1 MAPALKRSQFV
12 KLSIMKKFAFSLTV
26 LLTALALNT
35 KAQHQEHAETE
46 VSAYPPKILFTK
58 QLPASVKKD
67 EVRVVLVTFA
77 PGEVSNAHRHPMATV
92 GYVLEG
98 SIESTFEGVKHIYK
112 QGEVFWE
119 EPGGL
124 HNQTRNLS
132 RTKEAKLVAFFV
144 GAAGSPILIPEKP
157 KK

>member
-1 MAPALKRSQFV
+1 
-12 KLSIMKKFAFSLTV
+12 MKKFVFSLSV
-26 LLTALALNT
+26 LLTVFAFSS
-35 KAQHQEHAETE
+35 KAQHQDHAGGE
-46 VSAYPPKILFTK
+46 VTVHPPKVLFTK
-58 QLPASVKKD
+58 QLPASLRK
-67 EVRVVLVTFA
+67 EETQVVLVTFA

-98 SIESTFEGVKHIYK
+98 AIESTFEGEKHIYK

-132 RTKEAKLVAFFV
+132 KTKEAKLVVFFV
-144 GAAGSPILIPEKP
+144 GATASPVLIPEKA

>member
-1 MAPALKRSQFV
+1 
-12 KLSIMKKFAFSLTV
+12 MKKFVFPLTV
-26 LLTALALNT
+26 LLSAIAFPA
-35 KAQHQEHAETE
+35 KAQHQEHGDKQ
-46 VSAYPPKILFTK
+46 VSVYPPKVLFTK
-58 QLPASVKKD
+58 TLPAGLKKD
-67 EVRVVLVTFA
+67 DVKVVLVRFA

-98 SIESTFEGVKHIYK
+98 AIESTFEGVKHIYK

-132 RTKEAKLVAFFV
+132 KTKDAVLVAFFV
-144 GAAGSPILIPEKP
+144 GATGSPVLIPEKAER
-157 KK
+157 

>member
-1 MAPALKRSQFV
+1 MQKFV
-12 KLSIMKKFAFSLTV
+12 FSLTV
-26 LLTALALNT
+26 LLTAFAFST
-35 KAQHQEHAETE
+35 KAQHQEHADKE
-46 VSAYPPKILFTK
+46 VTAYPPKVLFTK
-58 QLPASVKKD
+58 QLPASLRK
-67 EVRVVLVTFA
+67 EITQVVLVRFA
-77 PGEVSNAHRHPMATV
+77 PGEVSHAHRHPMATI

-112 QGEVFWE
+112 QGDVFWE

-132 RTKEAKLVAFFV
+132 KTKEAKLVAFFV
-144 GAAGSPILIPEKP
+144 GATGSPVLIPEKD

>member
-1 MAPALKRSQFV
+1 
-12 KLSIMKKFAFSLTV
+12 MKKFVLSLTV
-26 LLTALALNT
+26 LLTAFTFTT
-35 KAQHQEHAETE
+35 KAQHQDHGKE
-46 VSAYPPKILFTK
+46 VTKYPPKVLFTK
-58 QLPASVKKD
+58 QLPANLKKD
-67 EVRVVLVTFA
+67 EAQVVLVRFA

-98 SIESTFEGVKHIYK
+98 SIESTFEGEKHVYK
-112 QGEVFWE
+112 QGDVFWE

-132 RTKEAKLVAFFV
+132 TTQEAKLVVFFV
-144 GAAGSPILIPEKP
+144 GSTGSPVLIPEKA

>member
-1 MAPALKRSQFV
+1 
-12 KLSIMKKFAFSLTV
+12 MKKSILSLAV
-26 LLTALALNT
+26 LLTAFAFSA
-35 KAQHQEHAETE
+35 KAQHQDHADKE
-46 VSAYPPKILFTK
+46 VTVYPPEVLFTK
-58 QLPASVKKD
+58 QLPASLKK
-67 EVRVVLVTFA
+67 EEAQVVFVRFA
-77 PGEVSNAHRHPMATV
+77 PGEVSYAHRHPMATV
-92 GYVLEG
+92 GYVLQG

-132 RTKEAKLVAFFV
+132 KTEEAKLVVFFV
-144 GAAGSPILIPEKP
+144 GSTGSPVLIPEKA

>member
-1 MAPALKRSQFV
+1 
-12 KLSIMKKFAFSLTV
+12 MKKFVLSLTV
-26 LLTALALNT
+26 LLTAFAFST
-35 KAQHQEHAETE
+35 KAQHREHADKE
-46 VSAYPPKILFTK
+46 VTAYPPKVLFTK
-58 QLPASVKKD
+58 QLPASLRKD
-67 EVRVVLVTFA
+67 EVRVVLVRFA

-132 RTKEAKLVAFFV
+132 KTREAKLVAFFV
-144 GAAGSPILIPEKP
+144 GATGSPVLIPEKA

>member
-1 MAPALKRSQFV
+1 
-12 KLSIMKKFAFSLTV
+12 MKKIVFSLTV
-26 LLTALALNT
+26 FLTACAFSAN
-35 KAQHQEHAETE
+35 AQHQEHADKE
-46 VSAYPPKILFTK
+46 VTAIPPKLLFTK
-58 QLPASVKKD
+58 ALPASLQKEEAK
-67 EVRVVLVTFA
+67 VVLVRYA

-98 SIESTFEGVKHIYK
+98 SIESTFEGKKHVYK

-132 RTKEAKLVAFFV
+132 KTKEAKLVVFFV
-144 GAAGSPILIPEKP
+144 GSAGSPVLVPEKS

>member
-1 MAPALKRSQFV
+1 
-12 KLSIMKKFAFSLTV
+12 MKKSVFSLTV
-26 LLTALALNT
+26 LLSTIAFTT
-35 KAQHQEHAETE
+35 KAQHQEHGDKQ
-46 VSAYPPKILFTK
+46 VSVYPPKVLFTK
-58 QLPASVKKD
+58 ALPAGLKKEDVK
-67 EVRVVLVTFA
+67 VVLVRFA

-98 SIESTFEGVKHIYK
+98 AIESTFEGVKHVYQ

-132 RTKEAKLVAFFV
+132 TTKDAVLVAFFV
-144 GAAGSPILIPEKP
+144 GATGSPVLIPEKT

>member
-1 MAPALKRSQFV
+1 
-12 KLSIMKKFAFSLTV
+12 LS
-26 LLTALALNT
+26 
-35 KAQHQEHAETE
+35 
-46 VSAYPPKILFTK
+46 
-58 QLPASVKKD
+58 
-67 EVRVVLVTFA
+67 
-77 PGEVSNAHRHPMATV
+77 
-92 GYVLEG
+92 

-132 RTKEAKLVAFFV
+132 TTREAKLVAFLV
-144 GAAGSPILIPEKP
+144 GAAGSPVLIPEKA

>member
-1 MAPALKRSQFV
+1 
-12 KLSIMKKFAFSLTV
+12 MKKFFFSLTMLV
-26 LLTALALNT
+26 TAFTFST
-35 KAQHQEHAETE
+35 KAQHQEHADNE
-46 VSAYPPKILFTK
+46 VTAYPPKLLFTK
-58 QLPASVKKD
+58 ELPASLKKD
-67 EVRVVLVTFA
+67 EAQVVLVRFA
-77 PGEVSNAHRHPMATV
+77 PGEVSHAHRHPMATV

-98 SIESTFEGVKHIYK
+98 SIESTFEGVKHVYK

-132 RTKEAKLVAFFV
+132 KTKEAKLVVFFV
-144 GAAGSPILIPEKP
+144 GSTGSPILIPEKA

>member
-1 MAPALKRSQFV
+1 MQKFV
-12 KLSIMKKFAFSLTV
+12 LSLTV
-26 LLTALALNT
+26 LLTAFVFST
-35 KAQHQEHAETE
+35 KAQHQEHGDKE
-46 VSAYPPKILFTK
+46 VTVYPPKVLFAK
-58 QLPASVKKD
+58 QLPASLRK
-67 EVRVVLVTFA
+67 EETQVVLVRFA
-77 PGEVSNAHRHPMATV
+77 PGEVSHAHRHPMATI

-112 QGEVFWE
+112 QGDVFWE

-132 RTKEAKLVAFFV
+132 KTREAKLVAFFV
-144 GAAGSPILIPEKP
+144 GATGSPVLIPEKD

>member
-1 MAPALKRSQFV
+1 
-12 KLSIMKKFAFSLTV
+12 MKKFVLSLTV
-26 LLTALALNT
+26 LLTAFTLST
-35 KAQHQEHAETE
+35 KAQHQDHGKE
-46 VSAYPPKILFTK
+46 VTKYPPKVLFTK
-58 QLPASVKKD
+58 QLPADLKKD
-67 EVRVVLVTFA
+67 EAQVVLVRFA

-98 SIESTFEGVKHIYK
+98 SIESTFEGEKHVYK
-112 QGEVFWE
+112 QGDVFWE

-132 RTKEAKLVAFFV
+132 TTQEAKLVVFFV
-144 GAAGSPILIPEKP
+144 GSTGSPVLIPEKA

>member
-1 MAPALKRSQFV
+1 
-12 KLSIMKKFAFSLTV
+12 MKKFALSLTV
-26 LLTALALNT
+26 LLTAFAFGT
-35 KAQHQEHAETE
+35 KAQHQEHADGE
-46 VSAYPPKILFTK
+46 VTKYPPKVIFTK
-58 QLPASVKKD
+58 QLPASLSKD
-67 EVRVVLVTFA
+67 EAQVVLVRFA
-77 PGEVSNAHRHPMATV
+77 PGEVSYAHRHPMATV

-98 SIESTFEGVKHIYK
+98 EIESTFEGEKHIYK

-132 RTKEAKLVAFFV
+132 KTKEAKLVVFFV
-144 GAAGSPILIPEKP
+144 GSTGSPVLIPEKT

>member
-1 MAPALKRSQFV
+1 
-12 KLSIMKKFAFSLTV
+12 MKKFALSLTV
-26 LLTALALNT
+26 LLTAFAFST
-35 KAQHQEHAETE
+35 KAQHQGHSDKAVT
-46 VSAYPPKILFTK
+46 AYPPKVLFTK
-58 QLPASVKKD
+58 QLPANLQKD
-67 EVRVVLVTFA
+67 EAQVVLVRFA

-98 SIESTFEGVKHIYK
+98 EIESTFEGEKHIYK
-112 QGEVFWE
+112 QGDVFWE

-132 RTKEAKLVAFFV
+132 KTKEAKLVVFFV
-144 GAAGSPILIPEKP
+144 GSSGSPVLIPETA